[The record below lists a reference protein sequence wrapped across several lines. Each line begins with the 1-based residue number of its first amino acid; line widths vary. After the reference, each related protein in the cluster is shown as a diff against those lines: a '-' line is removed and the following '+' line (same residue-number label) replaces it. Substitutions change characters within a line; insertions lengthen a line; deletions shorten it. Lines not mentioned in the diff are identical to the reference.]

1 MKPRK
6 TFLVTGGCGF
16 IGSHLSEA
24 LLARGDS
31 VRVLDDLSSG
41 LLSNLPKGAELIRGS
56 ITEPRCVREALAA
69 VDGCFHLAAI
79 SSVERSLSDWVGTHR
94 VNLEGTIVIFDELR
108 KLSANRVIPVVYASS
123 AAVYGEAPALPLTE
137 EMQALPLSAYGAD
150 KLGSELHA
158 RIAAKVFGI
167 PTVGLRLF
175 NVYGPR
181 QDPRSPYSGVISRF
195 CDRLSRGEPVEIFGD
210 GQQQRDFIY
219 VADVVTAFLKA
230 MDHPPAGA
238 VLNICTGI
246 GTSIEALAKLVA
258 ELGGMPLQ
266 MRFLPARSG
275 EIRNSIGSPVHAAAI
290 LGLSEPTPLRQGLPH
305 VLRWFEHSAK
315 ENGGP
320 NFP

>member
-56 ITEPRCVREALAA
+56 ITEPRCVREALAGT
-69 VDGCFHLAAI
+69 DGCFHLAAI

-94 VNLEGTIVIFDELR
+94 VNLEGTIIIFDELR
-108 KLSANRVIPVVYASS
+108 KLSETRIIPVVYASS
-123 AAVYGEAPALPLTE
+123 AAVYGEASELPLRE
-137 EMQALPLSAYGAD
+137 DMQALPLSAYGAD

-158 RIAAKVFGI
+158 RIATKVFGI
-167 PTVGLRLF
+167 PAVGLRLF

-195 CDRLSRGEPVEIFGD
+195 CDRLCRGEPVEIFGD
-210 GQQQRDFIY
+210 GQQQRDFIF
-219 VADVVTAFLKA
+219 VADVVAALLKA
-230 MDHPPAGA
+230 MDRPPAGA

-246 GTSIEALAKLVA
+246 GTSIEALAKLVS
-258 ELGGMPLQ
+258 ELGGRQLQ
-266 MRFLPARSG
+266 IRFSPARPG
-275 EIRNSIGSPVHAAAI
+275 EIRNSVGSPARAAAA
-290 LGLSEPTPLRQGLPH
+290 LGLSQPTTLREGLPH
-305 VLRWFEHSAK
+305 VLRWLERSLK
-315 ENGGP
+315 
-320 NFP
+320 